1 MTKPSTEREKAPL
14 EENGGGGKPFNNRPL
29 RDQEPSSDGSWRG
42 KGQVKQAS
50 PAETQSSPR
59 GRGRGVR
66 GGRSMT
72 TAEFVPTSSRTL
84 PAKSVSETRTT
95 PPQIEG
101 DMDNY
106 PSQVIIPSQD
116 NLSRDIGRMSLSEPA
131 QTNNREYQNQRRP
144 NKNNPNFYQN
154 NERRQAVVPPRLQE
168 SAANRPKRYS
178 SLRQRVVQETG
189 IPQQTYPQP
198 HSFYQTAFIAPPV
211 YTEATQQLP
220 APTTPPLQ
228 LIPAPLSQPPP
239 PPYAASFPSPPTFIQ
254 PAPPTFIAAPAPGPP
269 IINFVTPGPQ
279 GQFAAQLTPQPYPP
293 FQGYAAVA
301 PAQPPELYQP
311 QGGITYYSPE
321 EQIIPRPI
329 AQKRQR
335 AAIPIVPPPE
345 RSPRGRGRTQEEQV
359 DVGMPHDGS
368 GDAQLSE
375 QFEDATTT
383 QDIDVRHD
391 QFNMAGD
398 CGVPLPAVSTN
409 IEQDT
414 LA

>member
-1 MTKPSTEREKAPL
+1 MHFGMPLFSQPEDRELSANSCHWLRILHDMREVSNVSYERRFGCA
-14 EENGGGGKPFNNRPL
+14 R
-29 RDQEPSSDGSWRG
+29 RDSAQ
-42 KGQVKQAS
+42 
-50 PAETQSSPR
+50 
-59 GRGRGVR
+59 GV
-66 GGRSMT
+66 S
-72 TAEFVPTSSRTL
+72 
-84 PAKSVSETRTT
+84 
-95 PPQIEG
+95 
-101 DMDNY
+101 
-106 PSQVIIPSQD
+106 
-116 NLSRDIGRMSLSEPA
+116 
-131 QTNNREYQNQRRP
+131 
-144 NKNNPNFYQN
+144 KNNPNFYQN

-198 HSFYQTAFIAPPV
+198 HSYYQTAPPV

-254 PAPPTFIAAPAPGPP
+254 PAPPTFIATPAPGPP

-279 GQFAAQLTPQPYPP
+279 GQFTAQLTPQPYPP

-345 RSPRGRGRTQEEQV
+345 RSPRGRGRTREEQI
-359 DVGMPHDGS
+359 DLGMPQDGS
-368 GDAQLSE
+368 GDAQMSLVSE
-375 QFEDATTT
+375 QFEDATIT
-383 QDIDVRHD
+383 QDIEVRHNE
-391 QFNMAGD
+391 FNMSED

>member
-1 MTKPSTEREKAPL
+1 MSEGKLLFPQDYRKVLPTAQSDIPRCDRGLCKRRE
-14 EENGGGGKPFNNRPL
+14 F
-29 RDQEPSSDGSWRG
+29 
-42 KGQVKQAS
+42 
-50 PAETQSSPR
+50 
-59 GRGRGVR
+59 
-66 GGRSMT
+66 
-72 TAEFVPTSSRTL
+72 
-84 PAKSVSETRTT
+84 
-95 PPQIEG
+95 
-101 DMDNY
+101 
-106 PSQVIIPSQD
+106 
-116 NLSRDIGRMSLSEPA
+116 LSRHIL
-131 QTNNREYQNQRRP
+131 N
-144 NKNNPNFYQN
+144 
-154 NERRQAVVPPRLQE
+154 L
-168 SAANRPKRYS
+168 
-178 SLRQRVVQETG
+178 
-189 IPQQTYPQP
+189 
-198 HSFYQTAFIAPPV
+198 TAFIR
-211 YTEATQQLP
+211 QLRQC
-220 APTTPPLQ
+220 TRRRRSSFLPLQ
-228 LIPAPLSQPPP
+228 HLHYSSSLPLFLNHPLHPN
-239 PPYAASFPSPPTFIQ
+239 AASFPSPPTFIQ

-279 GQFAAQLTPQPYPP
+279 GQFTAQLTPQPYPP

-345 RSPRGRGRTQEEQV
+345 RSPRGRGRTQEEQI
-359 DVGMPHDGS
+359 DMGMRHDGS
-368 GDAQLSE
+368 GDAQLSLVSE

-383 QDIDVRHD
+383 QDIEVRHD